1 MSLQPGRHALTFV
14 FITVVVDMIGIGLIL
29 PVLPALIRELAHV
42 DVAQAAVIGGWLLVA
57 YSAMQFLCGPI
68 VGNLSDAYGRR
79 PVLLLAL
86 GGLGIDYVLCAFAPS
101 IAWLF
106 LGRLLAGT
114 FGASHVTAYAY
125 ITDVTPADQRAK
137 AFGMIGAA
145 FGIGFVI
152 GPAIG
157 GLLGAYGPRVP
168 FMAAAV
174 LALAN
179 VAYGWFVLPESLPPE
194 KRRPFRFKRANPVG
208 SLAVLRKDPLLRDFG
223 VVLFLHFLA
232 TAAYP
237 AIWAYYTIYRYGW
250 SELQVGLSLAV
261 YGIVTAAVQGGL
273 VGPIIARLGEW
284 RTALLALCVE
294 VAAGFG
300 YGIASAG
307 WFIYVLIVVGAPQ
320 NIALPAI
327 NAMMTRRVGA
337 SAQGELQ
344 GALASITGITAII
357 GPLIATQLFGHFTG
371 PQAPMELPGAPF
383 FAAML
388 LSAVAAWL
396 FLRTR
401 SLAGTEPSR

>member
-1 MSLQPGRHALTFV
+1 MTKPAGPHALAFV
-14 FITVVVDMIGIGLIL
+14 LATVVIDMIGIGLIL

-57 YSAMQFLCGPI
+57 YSAMQFLFGPVI
-68 VGNLSDAYGRR
+68 GNLSDAYGRR

-86 GGLGIDYVLCAFAPS
+86 AGLGLDYALSAFAPS

-106 LGRLLAGT
+106 AGRLIAGAC
-114 FGASHVTAYAY
+114 GASHVTAYAY
-125 ITDVTPADQRAK
+125 IADITPPERRAK
-137 AFGMIGAA
+137 AFGAIGAA

-194 KRRPFRFKRANPVG
+194 KRRPFRLRRANPLG
-208 SLAVLRKDPLLRDFG
+208 SLAVLGRDPVLRVFG
-223 VVLFLHFLA
+223 LVVFLHFLA
-232 TAAYP
+232 TAVYP
-237 AIWAYYTIYRYGW
+237 AVWAYYTIYRYGW

-284 RTALLALCVE
+284 RTALLALVVE

-327 NAMMTRRVGA
+327 NSMMTRRVGER
-337 SAQGELQ
+337 AQGELQ
-344 GALASITGITAII
+344 GALASITGITAIV
-357 GPLIATQLFGHFTG
+357 GPLLATQLFGHFTG
-371 PQAPMELPGAPF
+371 AGAPLELPGAPF
-383 FAAML
+383 FAAMM
-388 LSAVAAWL
+388 LSTVAAWL
-396 FLRTR
+396 FLGTR
-401 SLAGTEPSR
+401 RLAGPG